1 MYVHSQEIGKPNK
14 MEKKTQHTPLSEDED
29 ESLRLL
35 YWNVRNEINV
45 KFNSKYSTLNESQLH

>member
-1 MYVHSQEIGKPNK
+1 M
-14 MEKKTQHTPLSEDED
+14 SEAED

-35 YWNVRNEINV
+35 YWNARNEINV